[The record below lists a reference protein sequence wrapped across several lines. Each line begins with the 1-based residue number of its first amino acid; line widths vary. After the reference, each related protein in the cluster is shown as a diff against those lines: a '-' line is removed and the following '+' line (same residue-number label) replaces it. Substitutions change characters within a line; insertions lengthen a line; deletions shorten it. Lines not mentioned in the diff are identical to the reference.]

1 MERPMNQICQRCHKP
16 TATTIMSMFNM
27 DMICPQCKED
37 ERKHPMYELAAQKE
51 REAVLQGVRNF
62 PGMCSFHCRL
72 KNVTKESP
80 HDT

>member
-37 ERKHPMYELAAQKE
+37 ERKHPMYELAA
-51 REAVLQGVRNF
+51 RNF
-62 PGMCSFHCRL
+62 PGIGWPL
-72 KNVTKESP
+72 PKEIE
-80 HDT
+80 

>member
-1 MERPMNQICQRCHKP
+1 MEHPMNQICQRCHKP

-37 ERKHPMYELAAQKE
+37 ERKHPMYKLAAQKE

-62 PGMCSFHCRL
+62 PGIGWPPPE
-72 KNVTKESP
+72 KIK
-80 HDT
+80 